1 MTELRDAALYYA
13 RWRGWAVF
21 PVRPRAKEPLV
32 AGAYKAATAELEQ
45 VEAWWATWPDANIG
59 LATGER
65 SGVWV
70 LDIDGPEGFASFD
83 QLEAEHGEVPDTQ
96 WASTGKGSHLY
107 WQCPAGH
114 DPGRRIG
121 VRPGIDYIGG
131 SGYLVLPPSIHPN
144 GREYVWADADT
155 VIPVAPEWLF
165 ELQRPK
171 TAPAGAPRIRAPRMR
186 PEGVDAPEG
195 IQDAR
200 RYLGGVVRR
209 AVADVVGAGEGQ
221 RNVQLFRAAVWVVSV
236 AAGLAQ
242 DASSALGDL
251 YRAAQVAGL
260 EDEEIERTLDSAASK
275 GLRSPMRGGSHV

>member
-1 MTELRDAALYYA
+1 MSELRDAALYYA

-21 PVRPRAKEPLV
+21 PLKPRAKEPLV

-45 VEAWWATWPDANIG
+45 VEAWWRQWPDANIG

-83 QLEAEHGEVPDTQ
+83 ALELEHGEVPDTQ
-96 WASTGKGSHLY
+96 WASTGKGSHLF

-121 VRPGIDYIGG
+121 VRPGLDLIGG

-155 VIPVAPEWLF
+155 VIPVAPDWLRGL
-165 ELQRPK
+165 EKPK
-171 TAPAGAPRIRAPRMR
+171 PVSTRASTVFAVAPRLGTPQTGPVQDPASYLRGVARAASRSVAGAAQ
-186 PEGVDAPEG
+186 GT
-195 IQDAR
+195 
-200 RYLGGVVRR
+200 
-209 AVADVVGAGEGQ
+209 
-221 RNVQLFRAAVWVVSV
+221 RNHELFKQTAWICSV
-236 AAGLAQ
+236 AA
-242 DASSALGDL
+242 ALNLDEGPALRDVWQ
-251 YRAAQVAGL
+251 AARLVGL
-260 EDEEIERTLDSAASK
+260 EEREIERTLQSAMEKGRSNPAQ
-275 GLRSPMRGGSHV
+275 GLR

>member
-1 MTELRDAALYYA
+1 VTALRDAALYYA
-13 RWRGWAVF
+13 RQGWAVF
-21 PVRPRAKEPLV
+21 PLRPRAKEPLV
-32 AGAYKAATAELEQ
+32 GGAYKAATAELEQ

-221 RNVQLFRAAVWVVSV
+221 RNVQLFRAAAWVVSV